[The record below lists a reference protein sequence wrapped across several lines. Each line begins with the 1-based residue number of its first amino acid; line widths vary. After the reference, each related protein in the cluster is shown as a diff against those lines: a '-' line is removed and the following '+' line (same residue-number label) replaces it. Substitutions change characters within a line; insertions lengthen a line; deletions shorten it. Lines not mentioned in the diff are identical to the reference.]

1 MQSTNN
7 ILLIRPANFGFNEE
21 TSSSNAFQNVVD
33 SPSEKIKLEAIA
45 EFELF
50 AKTLSEKKVNV
61 IIRED
66 TPVPIKPDA
75 IFPNNWVSFHAD
87 GTVILYPMYAPNRRL
102 ERRMDIIESLKQEFE
117 ISRVVD
123 LSVNEKDDLFL
134 EGTGSIIFDRQNS
147 VAYACLSP
155 RTDKKLF
162 EEVCRLLNYTPV
174 SFHSHDRNGKEV
186 YHTNVM
192 MCVAENFAVI
202 CAESISIQQE
212 KEMVLEWLS
221 STGHFIVDISIEQMN
236 QFAGNMLSVKTSTG
250 KDLLVLSESALK
262 SLTKEQR
269 QSIEKFTTLVPR
281 PINTIETIGGG
292 SARCMMAEVFLPL
305 KNIQ

>member
-7 ILLIRPANFGFNEE
+7 ILLVRPANFGFNEE

-33 SPSEKIKLEAIA
+33 SPAEKIKREAIA

-50 AKTLSEKKVNV
+50 AKTLSEKGVNV
-61 IIRED
+61 IIIED
-66 TPVPIKPDA
+66 TATPVKPDA

-102 ERRMDIIESLKQEFE
+102 ERRMDIIESLKEDFDVSK
-117 ISRVVD
+117 IID
-123 LSVNEKDDLFL
+123 LSGYEKENRFL
-134 EGTGSIIFDRQNS
+134 EGTGSIIFDRHNCI
-147 VAYACLSP
+147 AYACLSP
-155 RTDKKLF
+155 RTDKRLF
-162 EEVCRLLNYTPV
+162 EEVCLLLNYNPV

-192 MCVAENFAVI
+192 MCISDEFAVI
-202 CAESISIQQE
+202 CTESITNDQE
-212 KEMVLEWLS
+212 REIVLQRLI
-221 STGHFIVDISIEQMN
+221 STGHTIIEISFEQMN
-236 QFAGNMLSVKTSTG
+236 QFTGNMLSVKSNTG
-250 KDLLVLSESALK
+250 KELLVLSESAFE
-262 SLTKEQR
+262 SLTKDQR
-269 QSIEKFTTLVPR
+269 QTIERFATFVPQ

-305 KNIQ
+305 KNSQ